1 MAERNE
7 HDQQPVGRCTPIFV
21 VGHYRSGTTWVA
33 NLLET
38 HPDVYT
44 PTHPQHHGQHE
55 SAFFSSLL
63 PYCSWGRTEQDRIAM
78 RAIFECSDYWHLLF
92 PEDPPEID
100 ASNRAPDAYFRQCMD
115 QAARRRGCS
124 YWVEK
129 TPAHT
134 LLLGYLVKAFP
145 DAFFLAVDRNRQS
158 VVRSYMFNSDD
169 PYSIWGWAT
178 RAMMVEVFRKVIHR
192 YRSFV
197 INIRYEDL
205 HKSPEATLRYTYDKL
220 NLEVPDSIE
229 SRWPANSSFT
239 SAPVCVPLRFR
250 FTVAAV
256 SCIFK
261 LVPAAWCERIGL
273 RSLRATNNQTLPSW
287 FFRVFQG
294 RYGGPPV
301 NSNTDP

>member
-7 HDQQPVGRCTPIFV
+7 RDQQSVSRCTPIFV
-21 VGHYRSGTTWVA
+21 LGHYRSGTTWVA

-63 PYCSWGRTEQDRIAM
+63 PYCSWGRTAQDRIAL

-100 ASNRAPDAYFRQCMD
+100 AASLSPDAYFRRCMD
-115 QAARRRGCS
+115 EAARRRGCS
-124 YWVEK
+124 HWIEK
-129 TPAHT
+129 TPTHT

-145 DAFFLAVDRNRQS
+145 DALFLAVDRDRQS

-169 PYSIWGWAT
+169 PYSIWGWVT
-178 RAMMVEVFRKVIHR
+178 RAMMVEVFRKVVHR

-197 INIRYEDL
+197 IEIRYENL
-205 HKSPEATLRYTYDKL
+205 RNRPEQTLRYAYEKL
-220 NLEVPDSIE
+220 NLGVPGSIE
-229 SRWPANSSFT
+229 SKWPANSSFA
-239 SAPVCVPLRFR
+239 SAPVHVPLRFR
-250 FTVAAV
+250 LVVTLV
-256 SCIFK
+256 SFIFR
-261 LVPAAWCERIGL
+261 LVPDGWCERIGMRGL
-273 RSLRATNNQTLPSW
+273 RDMDNQTLPSW

-294 RYGGPPV
+294 RYGGPR
-301 NSNTDP
+301 